1 MHLDFWDGLIDFG
14 PFLSLFIIFHFRN
27 LVITMV
33 LLLLSV
39 ANLVC
44 HATYCRDQ
52 FVDYWMRGNLLTKDL
67 ATRIYIILK
76 RPDRSYLS
84 QVRLHFY

>member
-39 ANLVC
+39 AYNGNIV
-44 HATYCRDQ
+44 
-52 FVDYWMRGNLLTKDL
+52 MRHIAEINLL
-67 ATRIYIILK
+67 IIG
-76 RPDRSYLS
+76 
-84 QVRLHFY
+84 